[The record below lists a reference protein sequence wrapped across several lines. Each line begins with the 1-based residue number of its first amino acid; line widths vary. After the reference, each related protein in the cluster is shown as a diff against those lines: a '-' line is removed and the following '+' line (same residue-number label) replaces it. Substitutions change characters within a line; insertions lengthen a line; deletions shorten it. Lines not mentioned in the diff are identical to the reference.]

1 MVLFRFEQRLSLRIR
16 FRQFLNQPDV
26 NARQICIETGQ
37 HLRQILG
44 RHTLRGDDSELQ
56 GVIHCCLI
64 ELCNRIAHLG
74 NLLLG
79 SNDGDAIHEKIRLN
93 ERLVGL
99 VLLNK
104 QRRYLV
110 SHGIGISVFK
120 HDVVDCTL
128 HSLRLGIKH
137 RQKIRDHRQI
147 VLGDQ
152 YKQAVGFHVRPS
164 LN

>member
-1 MVLFRFEQRLSLRIR
+1 MVLFRFEQRLGLRIR
-16 FRQFLNQPDV
+16 FRQLLNQPDV

-44 RHTLRGDDSELQ
+44 RNALGGDDPELQ

-79 SNDGDAIHEKIRLN
+79 CNDGDAVHKKICLN

-104 QRRYLV
+104 QCLYLV

-120 HDVVDCTL
+120 HDIVDCTS
-128 HSLRLGIKH
+128 HSLRLGIQH
-137 RQKIRDHRQI
+137 RQEIRDHRQI
-147 VLGDQ
+147 VLGHQ
-152 YKQAVGFHVRPS
+152 YKQTVGFHVRPS
-164 LN
+164 LH